1 MVFGTIMVAF
11 GTTNIGLC
19 AKVGQK
25 QNVIAGT
32 SENPVRQIEFKNL
45 FKERIRSFDGIWHN
59 QN

>member
-1 MVFGTIMVAF
+1 MAFGTIIVAF

-32 SENPVRQIEFKNL
+32 SENPVRQIEF
-45 FKERIRSFDGIWHN
+45 
-59 QN
+59 

>member
-1 MVFGTIMVAF
+1 MAFGTITVAF
-11 GTTNIGLC
+11 GTTNVGLC
-19 AKVGQK
+19 VKVGQK
-25 QNVIAGT
+25 KNFIAGT